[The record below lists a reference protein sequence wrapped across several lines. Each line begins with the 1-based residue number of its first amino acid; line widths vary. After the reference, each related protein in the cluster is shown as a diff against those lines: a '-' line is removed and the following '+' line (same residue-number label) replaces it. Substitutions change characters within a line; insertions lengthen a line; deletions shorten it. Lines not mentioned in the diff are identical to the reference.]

1 MPTQPKHTA
10 YLRRALLRWYD
21 ANKRDLPWR
30 ETNDPYCVWVS
41 EIMLQQT
48 RVAAVIEHYKRFLSE
63 FPDVRSLAE
72 APIDDVL
79 AQWSGLGYYRR
90 ARHLKAGAEAVM
102 ERHGGV
108 VPSDESE
115 LLALPGIGAYTAGAI
130 RSIAFGIPAPILD
143 GNVFRV
149 VARFFEV
156 EGAWTSTKDK
166 KQFWEIAGRLVSQQ
180 RPGDFNQAMMEWGAM
195 ICTPV
200 SPGCSGCPV
209 RAKCGALASGR
220 VGELPTPRVK
230 EKPIAA
236 ERTLY
241 VLSDKAGRLL
251 MRRRPD
257 SGRMAGMLDLLDE
270 LPARSSE
277 PESLGSFKHSI
288 LNKRYEVT
296 VYSSRTEASTRGRK
310 NWEWIARE
318 RIAALPLTTMAKKGI
333 RLAQSISLFQAGD
346 EANEAH

>member
-1 MPTQPKHTA
+1 MTPKHAT
-10 YLRRALLRWYD
+10 YLRRELLRWYD

-30 ETNDPYCVWVS
+30 ETSEPYCVWVS

-63 FPDVRSLAE
+63 FPDVKSLAH
-72 APIDDVL
+72 ASIDDVL

-102 ERHGGV
+102 EHHDGV
-108 VPSDESE
+108 VPSDEDS
-115 LLALPGIGAYTAGAI
+115 LLALPGIGRYTAGAI
-130 RSIAFGIPAPILD
+130 RSIAFGLPAPILD

-156 EGAWTSTKDK
+156 EGSWISTKDK
-166 KQFWEIAGRLVSQQ
+166 KEFWEIAAQLVPSA
-180 RPGDFNQAMMEWGAM
+180 RPGDYNQAMMEWGAM

-209 RAKCGALASGR
+209 RKQCGALASGR

-241 VLSDKAGRLL
+241 VLSDRTGRLL
-251 MRRRPD
+251 MRRRPNK
-257 SGRMAGMLDLLDE
+257 GRMAGMLDLLEE
-270 LPARSSE
+270 LPAKSSE
-277 PESLGSFKHSI
+277 PQSLGSFKHSI

-296 VYSSRTEASTRGRK
+296 VYSSRTNGRTGVDES
-310 NWEWIARE
+310 WEWIARE
-318 RIAALPLTTMAKKGI
+318 KIGALPLTTMAKKGI
-333 RLAQSISLFQAGD
+333 KLAQSISLFQSGD
-346 EANEAH
+346 DANDAH